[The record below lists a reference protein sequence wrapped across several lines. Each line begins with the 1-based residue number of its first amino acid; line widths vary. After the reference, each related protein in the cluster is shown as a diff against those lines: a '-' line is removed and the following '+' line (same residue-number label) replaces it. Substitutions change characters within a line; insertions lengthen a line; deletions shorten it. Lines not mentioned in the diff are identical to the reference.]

1 VIHRVLALFAG
12 RTHKRAAWRMN
23 SEPQSS
29 QPSLSWRL
37 LFRLWKFVRPHRL
50 MLALFCVC
58 FLINQATTVVL
69 PVALGKVLDQILPA
83 GDLTALNTMVAFLLG
98 FLLFKS
104 ILTYIERELSV
115 LLGAFIVRD
124 VRIQLHAHFLRMSL
138 RFLDDYQVGRVVS
151 RIMGD
156 TECVKNLL
164 ISATLN
170 ASASAVRFLF
180 ILGTLIYLDW
190 KLTLVSCAV
199 LPFFLLG
206 FWRFANGSKAAY
218 CELNED
224 QGNLVSSVNETF
236 NGVRVVKTYCGER
249 RANAS
254 MLGRMHD
261 IMRKSLYVSHTQ
273 HLLTVVWEGT
283 AWLSLIALIW
293 YGGNRVIDHNL
304 SVGQIVAFY
313 GLLGQLQGPIA
324 DLININAALQP
335 ALVSIHE
342 IERVL
347 DTPPEIV
354 DRPTARHAGDLKG
367 DIEFANVEF
376 TYKTARKSETND
388 PMRALIEAQRPR
400 MHTLTNISF
409 HIKAGE
415 CVAVVGASGSGKSTL
430 LNLLGRL
437 YDADAGSIRVDGV
450 DIRDYRLTSY
460 LKNFGIVLQE
470 NFLFRGTIRDNIRYS
485 RLNASDA
492 EIVDAAKRAG
502 AWEFIEEL
510 PDGLDTWCT
519 ERGLS
524 LSGGQKQRLSIARA
538 ILANPRLLILDE
550 ATSALDSHTEAQV
563 QRALDELMRGRTTF
577 IVAHRL
583 STIVGANKIIVL
595 DRGQIIE
602 CGSHAE
608 LLSRNGRYAEMFNE
622 QFGKVQEH
630 FKASTHTVDTM
641 QPLPFTMPIDA
652 GTSGRNS
659 GLRRAGA
666 SQRAEVKSSPA
677 PEV

>member
-1 VIHRVLALFAG
+1 MFCAC
-12 RTHKRAAWRMN
+12 
-23 SEPQSS
+23 
-29 QPSLSWRL
+29 
-37 LFRLWKFVRPHRL
+37 FV
-50 MLALFCVC
+50 
-58 FLINQATTVVL
+58 INQATTVVL
-69 PVALGKVLDQILPA
+69 PVALGKVLDEILPQSNRQM
-83 GDLTALNTMVAFLLG
+83 LNTVVVLLLAFLVVKS
-98 FLLFKS
+98 LLTF
-104 ILTYIERELSV
+104 IERELSV

-170 ASASAVRFLF
+170 ASASAVRFVF

-190 KLTLVSCAV
+190 KMTLVSCAV

-206 FWRFANGSKAAY
+206 FWKFANTTKVGY

-261 IMRKSLYVSHTQ
+261 IMRKSLHVSHMQ

-293 YGGNRVIDHNL
+293 YGGNRVIDHDL
-304 SVGQIVAFY
+304 SIGQMVAFY

-342 IERVL
+342 IENVL
-347 DTPPEIV
+347 KTPPEII
-354 DRPTARHAGDLKG
+354 DRPGARDAGELRG
-367 DIEFANVEF
+367 EIEFSNVEF
-376 TYKTARKSETND
+376 TYKTARKEESKD

-400 MHTLTNISF
+400 MHTLTGISF
-409 HIKAGE
+409 HAKAGE
-415 CVAVVGASGSGKSTL
+415 CVAIVGASGSGKSTL

-437 YDADAGSIRVDGV
+437 YDADAGGIRVDGM
-450 DIRDYRLTSY
+450 DIRDYRLSSY

-470 NFLFRGTIRDNIRYS
+470 NFLFRGTIRDNIRYA
-485 RLNASDA
+485 RLDASES
-492 EIVDAAKRAG
+492 EIIDAARRAG

-510 PDGLDTWCT
+510 PDGLDTWCA
-519 ERGLS
+519 ERGMS

-538 ILANPRLLILDE
+538 ILANPRILILDE

-563 QRALDELMRGRTTF
+563 QGALDELMRGRTTF

-583 STIVGANKIIVL
+583 STIVGASKIVVL
-595 DRGQIIE
+595 ERGQIVE
-602 CGSHAE
+602 CGGHDE
-608 LLSRNGRYAEMFNE
+608 LLKKNGRYAEMFTE

-630 FKASTHTVDTM
+630 FKAHAPVAHGA
-641 QPLPFTMPIDA
+641 PIAPFTLPIDA
-652 GTSGRNS
+652 GASGRTSGM
-659 GLRRAGA
+659 RRAGA
-666 SQRAEVKSSPA
+666 SQRADIKASPN